1 MYYNMIS
8 FEIVNYHSYKEMKK
22 KKNNCAVSF
31 KRTINQFIANGL
43 IIWFNYLILLMY
55 QVFGLQYELLSCG
68 GRYLSVYFSVF
79 LRKFSPT

>member
-43 IIWFNYLILLMY
+43 II
-55 QVFGLQYELLSCG
+55 
-68 GRYLSVYFSVF
+68 
-79 LRKFSPT
+79 